1 MDRIQLKTDAKD
13 AMRTAN
19 PHPVLVALI
28 YTVIVAAVQMIISTF
43 SGFSSMLT
51 SIFGGDSAS
60 IFILGMLLPTL
71 LTSIVASF
79 VVAFLEL
86 GFVGYTLRVINR
98 QPAGISDLFAYARLF
113 LKAWGL
119 SFMIG
124 LFVGL
129 WSLLFWIPGI
139 IASYRYSQAYYILA
153 ENPEK
158 GIMDCIRESKS
169 MMIGHKMDKFI
180 LDLSFIPWYL
190 LTIVTC
196 GIASIYVTP
205 YTSVTNAAFYNTLRY
220 GRSSQAYGQNQGYGQ
235 NWQQGGYQQGGYQQ
249 GYDPNWQ
256 QNGYNQG
263 GWQQGYDP
271 NAQQGG
277 YNQNGWQQGYDPN
290 AQQGGYNQ
298 GGWQQQGYDPNAQ
311 QNGWQQQNNGADG
324 NQNG

>member
-13 AMRTAN
+13 AMRMAN
-19 PHPVLVALI
+19 PHPVLVSLI
-28 YTVIVAAVQMIISTF
+28 YAVIVVAVQMIVSTF
-43 SGFSSMLT
+43 SGFSSLVAGL
-51 SIFGGDSAS
+51 FQGNSAVVVV
-60 IFILGMLLPTL
+60 LGLLLPTF
-71 LTSIVASF
+71 LTSVVASF

-119 SFMIG
+119 SFMVG

-153 ENPEK
+153 ENPDK

-190 LTIVTC
+190 LTAITC
-196 GIASIYVTP
+196 GIASLYVTP
-205 YTSVTNAAFYNTLRY
+205 YTAVTDAAFYNSLRY
-220 GRSSQAYGQNQGYGQ
+220 GRSSQGYGQ
-235 NWQQGGYQQGGYQQ
+235 NGWQ
-249 GYDPNWQ
+249 
-256 QNGYNQG
+256 
-263 GWQQGYDP
+263 QQGYDP
-271 NAQQGG
+271 NAGQNGWQQGYG
-277 YNQNGWQQGYDPN
+277 PGAGQNGWQQGYDPN
-290 AQQGGYNQ
+290 GGQN
-298 GGWQQQGYDPNAQ
+298 GWQQGYDPNGG
-311 QNGWQQQNNGADG
+311 QNGSQS
-324 NQNG
+324 

>member
-124 LFVGL
+124 LFVDCGPCF
-129 WSLLFWIPGI
+129 SGFP
-139 IASYRYSQAYYILA
+139 ASSPPTAILRHITFSPRTRKKA
-153 ENPEK
+153 SWTASGRANP
-158 GIMDCIRESKS
+158 
-169 MMIGHKMDKFI
+169 
-180 LDLSFIPWYL
+180 
-190 LTIVTC
+190 
-196 GIASIYVTP
+196 
-205 YTSVTNAAFYNTLRY
+205 
-220 GRSSQAYGQNQGYGQ
+220 
-235 NWQQGGYQQGGYQQ
+235 
-249 GYDPNWQ
+249 
-256 QNGYNQG
+256 
-263 GWQQGYDP
+263 
-271 NAQQGG
+271 
-277 YNQNGWQQGYDPN
+277 
-290 AQQGGYNQ
+290 
-298 GGWQQQGYDPNAQ
+298 
-311 QNGWQQQNNGADG
+311 
-324 NQNG
+324 

>member
-13 AMRTAN
+13 AMRMAN
-19 PHPVLVALI
+19 PHPVLVTLI
-28 YTVIVAAVQMIISTF
+28 YMVILFAVQTIISTF
-43 SGFSSMLT
+43 SGFSSLI
-51 SIFGGDSAS
+51 SGLLGGDSAGVLV
-60 IFILGMLLPTL
+60 IGMLLSTFL
-71 LTSIVASF
+71 VSIIASF
-79 VVAFLEL
+79 VIAFLEL
-86 GFVGYTLRVINR
+86 GFAGYTLRVINR

-256 QNGYNQG
+256 QNGYNQN

-277 YNQNGWQQGYDPN
+277 YNQN
-290 AQQGGYNQ
+290 
-298 GGWQQQGYDPNAQ
+298 GWQQQGYDPNAQ

>member
-13 AMRTAN
+13 AMRMAN

-43 SGFSSMLT
+43 SGFSSMIT
-51 SIFGGDSAS
+51 GFFGGDSAG
-60 IFILGMLLPTL
+60 IFVLGMLLPTL

-98 QPAGISDLFAYARLF
+98 QPAGISDLFAYARQF

-139 IASYRYSQAYYILA
+139 IAAYRYSQAYYILA

-158 GIMDCIRESKS
+158 GIMDCIRESKA
-169 MMIGHKMDKFI
+169 MMVGHKMDKFI

-205 YTSVTNAAFYNTLRY
+205 YTAVTDAAFYNTLRY
-220 GRSSQAYGQNQGYGQ
+220 GRSSQGYGQNYGQNWQQNGYQQGYGQ
-235 NWQQGGYQQGGYQQ
+235 NWQQ
-249 GYDPNWQ
+249 N
-256 QNGYNQG
+256 
-263 GWQQGYDP
+263 
-271 NAQQGG
+271 G

-290 AQQGGYNQ
+290 AQQGGWQQQGYDPNAQQ
-298 GGWQQQGYDPNAQ
+298 GGWQQQGYDPNTQ
-311 QNGWQQQNNGADG
+311 QGGWQQQDNG
-324 NQNG
+324 QNGGQNL